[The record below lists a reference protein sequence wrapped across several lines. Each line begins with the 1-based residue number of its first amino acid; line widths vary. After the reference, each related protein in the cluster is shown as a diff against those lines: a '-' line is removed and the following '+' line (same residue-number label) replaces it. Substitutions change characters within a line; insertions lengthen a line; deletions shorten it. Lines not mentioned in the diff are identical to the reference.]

1 MTLVSPGYDGFRESN
16 VAPVVQPGTQRN
28 TLSSIQWLR
37 AIAAIMVAMHHAIY
51 YSDSL
56 SHQFG
61 GREFAGFFSLSFG
74 IHIFFVVS
82 GFIMIHTTDNFGDA
96 NAWREFLARRLIRV
110 VPLYWLL
117 TTVMV
122 IGLIISPHSLDIAT
136 DKFKYILGS
145 YFFIPVL
152 RTDGDLRPI
161 LGQGWTLDYEMFF
174 YVAFAFA
181 VSLPR
186 RWAISLLTLGFVG
199 LAWAGRNLDISTPV
213 IFTWTDG
220 MILEFLLGVYVGL
233 AYEKNYRLPGWVAS
247 LCIVVGLG
255 LGVMDFPGPT
265 LIVAGI
271 PATLV
276 VGGFVLGP
284 RRKDTFATGL
294 LARVGDASY
303 SLYLTHAIIL
313 KICYQAWITA
323 VGDRLPVSV
332 FLVSSMFAAIL
343 TGLLVYYLVER
354 PMTKFL
360 RSKLLRPSK
369 PAPAFSARAAGAS
382 L

>member
-1 MTLVSPGYDGFRESN
+1 MTLGSRGYDGFSEST
-16 VAPVVQPGTQRN
+16 VAVVQTETRRD

-37 AIAAIMVAMHHAIY
+37 AIAAVMVAMHHAIY

-61 GREFAGFFSLSFG
+61 GREFQGYFSLSFG

-82 GFIMIHTTDNFGDA
+82 GFIMIHTTANFGDA
-96 NAWREFLARRLIRV
+96 GAWRAFLTRRLIRV

-122 IGLIISPHSLDIAT
+122 IGLIISPHFFDIAT

-152 RTDGDLRPI
+152 RIEGDLRPI

-181 VSLPR
+181 VLLPR
-186 RWAISLLTLGFVG
+186 RRAIALLTLGFVA

-213 IFTWTDG
+213 MFTWTDG
-220 MILEFLLGVYVGL
+220 MILEFLVGIYVGL
-233 AYEKNYRLPGWVAS
+233 AYEKNVRLPGWAAS
-247 LCIVVGLG
+247 LAIVAGLG
-255 LGVMDFPGPT
+255 LGVMDYPGPT

-271 PATLV
+271 PAALV

-284 RRKDTFATGL
+284 RIKDTFATGL

-313 KICYQAWITA
+313 KLAYQAWIA
-323 VGDRLPVSV
+323 GVGKRLPVSV
-332 FLVSSMFAAIL
+332 FFILSMVAAIL
-343 TGLLVYYLVER
+343 AGLLVHYVVER
-354 PMTKFL
+354 PMTKYL
-360 RSKLLRPSK
+360 RSKLLRSSR
-369 PAPAFSARAAGAS
+369 PALGLSARTAGAS

>member
-1 MTLVSPGYDGFRESN
+1 MTDFEKATSLS
-16 VAPVVQPGTQRN
+16 VQHATQRS

-56 SHQFG
+56 NHQIG
-61 GREFAGFFSLSFG
+61 SREFQGLFSLSFG

-82 GFIMIHTTDNFGDA
+82 GFIMIHTTENFGESG
-96 NAWREFLARRLIRV
+96 AWRTFLARRLVRII
-110 VPLYWLL
+110 PLYWLL

-122 IGLIISPHSLDIAT
+122 IGLIISPHSLEIAT
-136 DKFKYILGS
+136 DKFKYVLGS

-152 RTDGDLRPI
+152 RTEGDLRPI

-174 YVAFAFA
+174 YIAFAFA
-181 VSLPR
+181 VLLPR
-186 RWAISLLTLGFVG
+186 RWAVASLTLGFVA

-213 IFTWTDG
+213 MFTWTDG
-220 MILEFLLGVYVGL
+220 MILEFLVGIYVGL
-233 AYEKNYRLPGWVAS
+233 AYEKLTYEKNVRLPGWVAS
-247 LCIVVGLG
+247 LAIVAGLG
-255 LGVMDFPGPT
+255 LGVMDYPGPT

-271 PATLV
+271 PAALV

-284 RRKDTFATGL
+284 RIKDTFATGL

-303 SLYLTHAIIL
+303 SLYLTHAVVL
-313 KICYQAWITA
+313 KLVYQAWIA
-323 VGDRLPVSV
+323 GVGDRLPVSV
-332 FLVSSMFAAIL
+332 FFVLSTSATIL
-343 TGLLVYYLVER
+343 AGLLVYYFVER
-354 PMTKFL
+354 PMTKYL
-360 RSKLLRPSK
+360 RSKLLRSAR
-369 PAPAFSARAAGAS
+369 PAPALSAQTAGAS

>member
-1 MTLVSPGYDGFRESN
+1 MTDFEKATSLS
-16 VAPVVQPGTQRN
+16 VQPATLRS

-56 SHQFG
+56 NHQIG
-61 GREFAGFFSLSFG
+61 GRELGGLFSLSFG

-82 GFIMIHTTDNFGDA
+82 GFIMIHTTHNFGEA
-96 NAWREFLARRLIRV
+96 GAWRAFLARRLVRII
-110 VPLYWLL
+110 PLYWLL

-122 IGLIISPHSLDIAT
+122 VGLIVSPHSLEIAT

-174 YVAFAFA
+174 YIAFAFA
-181 VSLPR
+181 VLLPR
-186 RWAISLLTLGFVG
+186 RWAVASLTLGFVA

-213 IFTWTDG
+213 MFTWTDG
-220 MILEFLLGVYVGL
+220 MILEFLVGVYVGL
-233 AYEKNYRLPGWVAS
+233 AYEKLAYEKNVRLPGWVAW
-247 LCIVVGLG
+247 LAIVAGLG
-255 LGVMDFPGPT
+255 LGVMDYPGPT

-271 PATLV
+271 PAALV

-284 RRKDTFATGL
+284 RIKDTFATGL
-294 LARVGDASY
+294 LSRVGDASY
-303 SLYLTHAIIL
+303 SLYLTHAIVL
-313 KICYQAWITA
+313 KLVYQAWIA
-323 VGDRLPVSV
+323 GIGERLPVSV
-332 FLVSSMFAAIL
+332 FFVSSMVAAL
-343 TGLLVYYLVER
+343 SAGLLIYYVVER
-354 PMTKFL
+354 PMTKYL
-360 RSKLLRPSK
+360 RSKLLRSSR
-369 PAPAFSARAAGAS
+369 PAPALSAQTAGAS

>member
-1 MTLVSPGYDGFRESN
+1 MTLGSPGDDGFRESN
-16 VAPVVQPGTQRN
+16 VAGVQTGTQRS

-82 GFIMIHTTDNFGDA
+82 GFIMIHTTENFGDA

-122 IGLIISPHSLDIAT
+122 IGIIISPHSLDIAT

-181 VSLPR
+181 VLLPR
-186 RWAISLLTLGFVG
+186 RWAIALLTLGFVG

-213 IFTWTDG
+213 MFTWTDG
-220 MILEFLLGVYVGL
+220 MILEFLVGVYVGL
-233 AYEKNYRLPGWVAS
+233 AYEKNVRLPGWFAS
-247 LCIVVGLG
+247 LSIIVGLG
-255 LGVMDFPGPT
+255 LGVMDYPGPT

-271 PATLV
+271 PAALV

-284 RRKDTFATGL
+284 RMKDSFATGL

-303 SLYLTHAIIL
+303 SLYLTHAIVL
-313 KICYQAWITA
+313 KLVYQAWIA
-323 VGDRLPVSV
+323 GVGERLPVSV
-332 FLVSSMFAAIL
+332 FFILSTAAAIL
-343 TGLLVYYLVER
+343 AGLLVYYVVER
-354 PMTKFL
+354 PMTKYL
-360 RSKLLRPSK
+360 RSKLLRSSRPS
-369 PAPAFSARAAGAS
+369 PSLSAQAAGVS